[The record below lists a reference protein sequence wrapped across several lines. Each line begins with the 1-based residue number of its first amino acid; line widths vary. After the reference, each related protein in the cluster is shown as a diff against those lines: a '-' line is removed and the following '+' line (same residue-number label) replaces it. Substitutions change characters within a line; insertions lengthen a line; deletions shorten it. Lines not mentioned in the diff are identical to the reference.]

1 MPWPVY
7 PSSSARTAGESLF
20 LESEFEPRVSLK
32 DSALVRNLARLL
44 FAVGDSVRPI
54 VQKPLIL
61 EMVGTA
67 PLGRVLDAGCGTGLY
82 TREWLPRATHVDAF
96 DFNQS
101 AIDRLTRRLGA
112 VKNLTLK
119 QGSATEIP
127 FPDATYDLVTHI
139 EVLEHIEDDKKVVS
153 ELWRVLKPGGRLILS
168 VPQPPAPIDD
178 KEHVREGYTTEEI
191 FALLKSQGFEIKQ
204 KRHCMFGVSKRVM
217 LQCISWSKIFGKIP
231 PPSLILLPLFW
242 ERAVSRDWAEDKK
255 PYDIIIE
262 AVKPA

>member
-1 MPWPVY
+1 
-7 PSSSARTAGESLF
+7 LF
-20 LESEFEPRVSLK
+20 LEREFESSVSLK
-32 DSALVRNLARLL
+32 DVALVRNLARLL

-61 EMVGTA
+61 EIAGDA

-82 TREWLPRATHVDAF
+82 TREWLPRATQVDAF
-96 DFNQS
+96 DFQQS
-101 AIDRLTRRLGA
+101 CIDRLTRRLAGEQ
-112 VKNLTLK
+112 NLTLK

-168 VPQPPAPIDD
+168 VPQPPAPFDD

-191 FALLKSQGFEIKQ
+191 LGLLKAQGFTIKQ
-204 KRHCMFGVSKRVM
+204 KRHCMFAVSKRVM
-217 LQCISWSKIFGKIP
+217 LQCISWSKVFGKIP

-242 ERAVSRDWAEDKK
+242 ERAVSRDWGEDKQ